1 MFLKNGFGKM
11 NITSFNN
18 AHLATDLKS
27 KQNNM
32 WQRNY
37 YNPSLIANDE
47 NENVDNSIDSG
58 LNDDLLEK
66 DKNTG
71 LQQKDNKL
79 DNHDKKPNNKN
90 NFFKNNS
97 NSKGDVLKK
106 LFGKKGN
113 IKLNVFSLKTKLIL
127 CGIGGGVFL
136 LFIILLTLFTSNNG
150 ADLDLVNNYKEQA
163 PSKSDSSNIDVGSV
177 VIGTDG
183 LMPLTV
189 SIVDA
194 IGMDNYNKLNE
205 TVMAAASS
213 NGCSKTSMA
222 NVASTLAKELGNYGY
237 RVPYYWGGGHSGIFY
252 MGVDKTIGAPTS
264 TSCSDTNCYSH
275 VGYDCSGFVS
285 WAATMVLGKSVS
297 MITNGFM
304 DVSSPISF
312 AEAGAGDILVSVNH
326 IVLVLQ
332 NNGGTLLTIESA
344 GNNVGVIFGTYDQA
358 RINSAGLQIKSMS
371 NYFATNC

>member
-150 ADLDLVNNYKEQA
+150 ADLDLVNNYKESKMMFHIEHGDFIETIPKSTWEQA
-163 PSKSDSSNIDVGSV
+163 IQDNKDNI
-177 VIGTDG
+177 
-183 LMPLTV
+183 
-189 SIVDA
+189 
-194 IGMDNYNKLNE
+194 KLHQE
-205 TVMAAASS
+205 DEERRCCYA
-213 NGCSKTSMA
+213 
-222 NVASTLAKELGNYGY
+222 Y
-237 RVPYYWGGGHSGIFY
+237 RCI
-252 MGVDKTIGAPTS
+252 
-264 TSCSDTNCYSH
+264 
-275 VGYDCSGFVS
+275 
-285 WAATMVLGKSVS
+285 
-297 MITNGFM
+297 
-304 DVSSPISF
+304 
-312 AEAGAGDILVSVNH
+312 
-326 IVLVLQ
+326 
-332 NNGGTLLTIESA
+332 
-344 GNNVGVIFGTYDQA
+344 
-358 RINSAGLQIKSMS
+358 
-371 NYFATNC
+371 